1 MPCTPNPTTGFLMYV
16 YRSEIVILD
25 MTIEDGAKLIVSAG
39 LVAPEYTRKV
49 VTTDGKPLEVGLAN
63 PTMEKVANLKFK

>member
-1 MPCTPNPTTGFLMYV
+1 
-16 YRSEIVILD
+16 

-39 LVAPEYTRKV
+39 LVAPEYKRKV

-63 PTMEKVANLKFK
+63 PTWKRRELKFSGGSRTSQPARRSRTASSRPKR